1 MGRSCLARQ
10 SRSFIIGETNFMSF
24 IELLQSM
31 GKIFVEYWDIFLI
44 KGLGITLLLSIITV
58 A

>member
-31 GKIFVEYWDIFLI
+31 GKIFVEYWDIF
-44 KGLGITLLLSIITV
+44 
-58 A
+58 